1 MAHYQAA
8 WVRILEPPEEEG
20 EVSYIQFSFAA
31 MAYENR
37 CDTLIDVDTPEATQL
52 IVRECTVR
60 CREASL
66 MRFTVVV
73 AEDDSDE
80 EWDTRDWDERD
91 INTAATT
98 LVDEIR
104 NSAERHRREAA
115 GRLLERLFQRHPTS
129 ETFIAHS
136 TVVEEAMNAALRV
149 PHGTPLEPDR
159 RSFHLLAVLTPFFSD
174 LMIRRGAIRR
184 SAEVLNYEVDL
195 AARRIQNAWKRR
207 QYYTRDL
214 MRFKSKKLRVR
225 TEVLLLLTRGMIKGR
240 WRMMLNSD
248 YQGVLPV
255 GTLEFL
261 LLYLA
266 GMLVPFLSSWQTR
279 DWLIASLLIVQ
290 P

>member
-1 MAHYQAA
+1 
-8 WVRILEPPEEEG
+8 
-20 EVSYIQFSFAA
+20 
-31 MAYENR
+31 
-37 CDTLIDVDTPEATQL
+37 
-52 IVRECTVR
+52 
-60 CREASL
+60 ASL

-240 WRMMLNSD
+240 WRMYVSPFPLILADQRLAHCLAVDCAALSDDSCSTSDMNRLNIIQDGALWSIT
-248 YQGVLPV
+248 YHMTHTHFGVRKAAGEVVLNLTRD
-255 GTLEFL
+255 GTL
-261 LLYLA
+261 
-266 GMLVPFLSSWQTR
+266 R
-279 DWLIASLLIVQ
+279 ASLLAFDVQ
-290 P
+290 SQLLTLLHAKGV